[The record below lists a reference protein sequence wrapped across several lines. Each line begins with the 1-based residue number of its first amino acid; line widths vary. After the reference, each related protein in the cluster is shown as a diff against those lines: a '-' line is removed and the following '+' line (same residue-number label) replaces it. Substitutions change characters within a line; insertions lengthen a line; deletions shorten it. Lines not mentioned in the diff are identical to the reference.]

1 MSATDGLTVD
11 KASAVDATPVVPG
24 IGSGNAG
31 APAAASKSK
40 PRSAAGLQRWVAWAA
55 LLLSLAACVVLVGL
69 WQRNE
74 QITREAARRWTD
86 AEARVVQLEQQ
97 LKQTQDLARDQIGKA
112 AVLDNKLGEVIGQQ
126 GQLERMYKNIAQN
139 SLDVVL
145 ADVENSVSIA
155 SQQLLVVGNVQGAM
169 LALQDADTVLTR
181 VDQAS
186 VSVLR
191 RLLARDIERLK
202 SVPNVDLNQMAAR
215 LDAVATGLDQLPM
228 VSSLSP
234 NGPPGTDVAEQQ
246 SSSSTIERLTSSGLR
261 GWNAMKQELLA
272 LLRVKRVDAPDA
284 LLLAPEQQYFVR
296 ENLRLSLMSAR
307 FALLSRNE
315 SMFKSD
321 IDRSIKWLGQYYE
334 GSAKPVS
341 TASASLKQLAA
352 SKVIVEL
359 PSLAEA
365 LAAVRSQRSV
375 REGRR

>member
-1 MSATDGLTVD
+1 MSATDSLAVD
-11 KASAVDATPVVPG
+11 KATAVDATPLVPG
-24 IGSGNAG
+24 AAGGNA
-31 APAAASKSK
+31 AAAAAAADSK
-40 PRSAAGLQRWVAWAA
+40 PRAAARLQRWVAWAA
-55 LLLSLAACVVLVGL
+55 LLLSLFACVVLIGL

-74 QITREAARRWTD
+74 HVTREAARRWTD
-86 AEARVVQLEQQ
+86 AETRVVQLEQQ

-139 SLDVVL
+139 GLDVVL

-155 SQQLLVVGNVQGAM
+155 SQQLLVAGNVQGAM

-234 NGPPGTDVAEQQ
+234 SGPLGTDVAEQQ
-246 SSSSTIERLTSSGLR
+246 SAGSTIERLTSSGLR
-261 GWNAMKQELLA
+261 GWNAMKQELWA
-272 LLRVKRVDAPDA
+272 LLRVRRVDAPDA
-284 LLLAPEQQYFVR
+284 LLLAP
-296 ENLRLSLMSAR
+296 AR

-315 SMFKSD
+315 SVFKSD

-334 GSAKPVS
+334 GSAKAVS

-375 REGRR
+375 HEARR